1 MVEDYGLMWMVVMV
15 KMMVIAIMVVVM
27 VVVMIIVVMMVVIIL
42 VMIVIIMIGGSYI
55 IPGITNSGMSFRIS
69 DLLRNILLDFDRRSV
84 VGVGV
89 ECFRYGSS
97 VGTFFRFH
105 TRLATNDKTMMITPK
120 ARPIKE
126 ATKAK

>member
-1 MVEDYGLMWMVVMV
+1 MIEDYGLMWIVVMV

-27 VVVMIIVVMMVVIIL
+27 IIVMMMVVIIL

-105 TRLATNDKTMMITPK
+105 ARLATNDKTMMITPK